1 MEINIRK
8 EREGEKDNLIR
19 KGEKENERKIMRE
32 RKGERGKEQERER
45 EIDIQRERCGVGR

>member
-19 KGEKENERKIMRE
+19 KGEKENDETDRSDRNVIRTKNGDKVR
-32 RKGERGKEQERER
+32 
-45 EIDIQRERCGVGR
+45 